1 MYEYQ
6 LKVLNDWMTTYT
18 WKEVLNRWA
27 DTCPIVYLADE
38 NGKGEELMQYLCN
51 VFCDYVPTCEEVEDT
66 LASKNY
72 WDCLEILGI
81 EDTEENYNS
90 FDLVYFPR

>member
-1 MYEYQ
+1 MYK
-6 LKVLNDWMTTYT
+6 LAVDDTVFT
-18 WKEVLNRWA
+18 WA
-27 DTCPIVYLADE
+27 DIVNIYGETCPIVAIADE
-38 NGKGEELMQYLCN
+38 NNKGEELMQYLCN
-51 VFCDYVPTCEEVEDT
+51 VFCDYVPTREEVEDM

-81 EDTEENYNS
+81 EDTEENYNA